1 MHSGW
6 AWNQLQVKM
15 QVTYLP
21 DVNQSFVAWEKQL
34 VLLQK
39 IKSTVLGIVEQ
50 SGLTSTPGKLIRQ
63 YDNEYG

>member
-1 MHSGW
+1 
-6 AWNQLQVKM
+6 M

-21 DVNQSFVAWEKQL
+21 DVNQCFVALEKQL

-39 IKSTVLGIVEQ
+39 IKKTVLEIAEQ
-50 SGLTSTPGKLIRQ
+50 FSLTSIPGKLIRK